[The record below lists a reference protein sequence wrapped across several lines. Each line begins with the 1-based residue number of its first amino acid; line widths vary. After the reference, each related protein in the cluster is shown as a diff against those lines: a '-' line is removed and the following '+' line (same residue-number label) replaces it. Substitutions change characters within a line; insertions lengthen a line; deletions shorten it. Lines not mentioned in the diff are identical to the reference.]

1 MFERLNYLHKANE
14 LTEKQLD
21 IAVSKGWITED
32 QKAEIIGW
40 YYAKSFYLIYFNGKI
55 NQVIILLPNLGGF
68 HGQKILF

>member
-32 QKAEIIGW
+32 QKAEIIG
-40 YYAKSFYLIYFNGKI
+40 
-55 NQVIILLPNLGGF
+55 
-68 HGQKILF
+68 